1 MERSVPGV
9 QTAARLITHQVPL
22 LGEQGVAHVDLDV
35 IEIPVAALLAAE
47 TLLIGDVLHLRSKS
61 EEKARGQGR
70 RRGRDRTDG
79 IQTEASPDQ

>member
-47 TLLIGDVLHLRSKS
+47 TLLI
-61 EEKARGQGR
+61 
-70 RRGRDRTDG
+70 
-79 IQTEASPDQ
+79 